1 MRILCLDRPLPGA
14 TFDKYQPHLKDEV
27 RHTWAAY
34 KNGIIRDIYF
44 RQDRPGVAV
53 LVECESVEKA
63 KEAFADFPLVQAG
76 LIEIDAIP
84 LGPFLNWEA
93 LFEPGNA

>member
-1 MRILCLDRPLPGA
+1 MKILCLDRPLPGA

-27 RHTWAAY
+27 RHTWQAY
-34 KNGIIRDIYF
+34 KKGIVRDIYF
-44 RQDRPGVAV
+44 RQDRPGVAI
-53 LVECESVEKA
+53 LVECASVDDA
-63 KEAFADFPLVQAG
+63 KKAFADFPLVKAG

-93 LFEPGNA
+93 LFAPGNA